1 MSTILQMS
9 PELKR
14 SFYKMVRMPVAQ
26 PGEDGDVGELGRDHV
41 VLLFPLKQALASPR
55 IANDSERGEDWSWFL
70 MGQEGRRHGTITKV

>member
-1 MSTILQMS
+1 MSTKLQMS

-41 VLLFPLKQALASPR
+41 VLLPLKQSPGVPV
-55 IANDSERGEDWSWFL
+55 DSN
-70 MGQEGRRHGTITKV
+70 